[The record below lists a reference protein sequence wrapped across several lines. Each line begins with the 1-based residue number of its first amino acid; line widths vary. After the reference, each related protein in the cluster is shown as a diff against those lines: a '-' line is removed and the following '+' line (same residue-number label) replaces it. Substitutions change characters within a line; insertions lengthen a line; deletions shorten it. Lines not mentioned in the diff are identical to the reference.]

1 MSAYSHKLLGTVT
14 ADGEWINGDAGE
26 PMRVSSSGPV
36 SGVKR
41 KPKLP
46 RYVLGRADGP
56 PPCIFLE
63 DYELPKT
70 WKGRPFVLN
79 DSEDDGGLVIEEP
92 RVSSLEERKLLLKL
106 LIAARDCSAKTSAQR
121 AADYLSEIAFTYIVN
136 AGGRSHWANVEEA
149 WRQIDKREVL
159 PEPLLHDYQLS
170 NLEQN
175 MKKLFRVRGPCAL
188 VWIYCVRLRDFYV
201 CRQS

>member
-1 MSAYSHKLLGTVT
+1 MGNTTGTEE
-14 ADGEWINGDAGE
+14 AAIFGSFPGD
-26 PMRVSSSGPV
+26 
-36 SGVKR
+36 R
-41 KPKLP
+41 KSLIRQLHYAEDACVPTNN
-46 RYVLGRADGP
+46 VL
-56 PPCIFLE
+56 
-63 DYELPKT
+63 
-70 WKGRPFVLN
+70 VLN

-106 LIAARDCSAKTSAQR
+106 LIAARDCSAKTSTQR

-188 VWIYCVRLRDFYV
+188 AWIYCVRLRNFYV